1 MIKIIKK
8 VSVVFSFLFLSFL
21 LTSCGENNSTPAI
34 TDLVIEEGLKT
45 ALKEEGIS
53 FDKMSDLVY
62 NEVEITDDDFEA
74 LKSKY
79 ADRVAYIK
87 YETKFSLISVDM
99 DMTGNYSAI
108 YVYNNGIWQF
118 SFGYYTDKDAW
129 TYVEKEASR
138 VDKQRMLSDLK
149 TLEFASFEKGYVGDP
164 KYSSIGSIT
173 NREYDASVH
182 RDTIE
187 TTITVE
193 TDFAKYSIP
202 VKMIYFFN
210 KGEWKFGDVEIGN
223 LEDWILTYN
232 NGSAPE
238 FLSDSI
244 ILSYLT
250 VDTNFLTYV
259 GNLEYIDDYSI
270 KKVSEIATKTSVE
283 VIYEFSVDYENIGNV
298 KYNVLAKYEWLNNEW
313 SEAKI
318 SVSFADAD
326 FSDFIALKWN
336 SDSEGCFTFSEITKN
351 EDNSFNLKGKYSK
364 NSDVDIVCKLSVPLR
379 DNNWDAAITDINGN
393 QIWDIPASS
402 FSIDLQYG
410 AIVYNNIY
418 YAPVDID
425 IPVEEEVVEET
436 INTSNVLEYGKEIYD
451 NEITKNGLMM
461 KNISVKYENSIVEI
475 NGEIHNLTEGQSGY
489 NIGIVLFD
497 SDSNIIGEG
506 SFSSMADLTA
516 GSSSVVKIEIPDIDD
531 DSIISNIT
539 IYLRN

>member
-21 LTSCGENNSTPAI
+21 LTSCGENNSIPVI

-108 YVYNNGIWQF
+108 YVYNNGMWQF

-393 QIWDIPASS
+393 LIWDIPANS

-410 AIVYNNIY
+410 AIVYNKIY
-418 YAPVDID
+418 YAPVDIN

-516 GSSSVVKIEIPDIDD
+516 GSSSIVKIEIPNIED